1 MANLKR
7 RTTTVETAV
16 LLFFQS
22 LSLNLKVVVEAA
34 NFTWTTTSLIWRTS
48 FPITFQGV
56 SKMHS

>member
-1 MANLKR
+1 MLLEITDFFFQPKQHNINLK

-34 NFTWTTTSLIWRTS
+34 NFIWTTTSLI
-48 FPITFQGV
+48 
-56 SKMHS
+56 